1 MKYRGGSPST
11 KNDCEKRQGC
21 YFVRNDR
28 RTQKQPLFFSILN
41 RLLFLIIQY
50 LWKIDNKNYQMSF
63 FSETLYLVTFYAKKC
78 VPIQSLRML
87 LKFNQ
92 SRFTDKFYL
101 KF

>member
-1 MKYRGGSPST
+1 MVEALLQKTIVKKDKVVILLGMIEGL
-11 KNDCEKRQGC
+11 KNSLC
-21 YFVRNDR
+21 
-28 RTQKQPLFFSILN
+28 FFSILN